1 MRYLYSAI
9 CIILVTLSTSFAQT
23 PEQVLASNKRG
34 LEILRESFK
43 RYGGLKST
51 DSLQLAFTLSN
62 DHQVD
67 EGQSFE
73 THGPFD
79 HYKSTRRFIID
90 RAADNEYGNSK
101 AEISGDFIFESSW
114 IIEAGKGKTYDHSMQ
129 QYEEHTGAY
138 TTNTIFLPQNFIGP
152 SLRNPAAVRFL
163 NDVSIDG
170 KKFFVVR
177 ALRNIDLVDLT
188 ISAEDFLLYKVE
200 QIVFM
205 GIYGDADRVI
215 NYDQYAASGI
225 LQVPQRLT
233 IATTNFVNGTVSNT
247 YTLTDI
253 RTGNEIMKDPIPIPD
268 AAIKQDYSFRKKF
281 NLRELS
287 KGIYVIENI
296 TETPGQW
303 SYNVLFAE
311 FDDHV
316 LVAEAPIA
324 DEFTQRIVDKI
335 QETIPGKPIRYIVQ
349 SHHHSDHL
357 GGIRGYIAN
366 GTTIVTTPDQ
376 EPVIDRIAKAPY
388 NLYPD
393 RQAKNP
399 KEATFKLV
407 TNGKLILK
415 DKTQEAVVY
424 DIGPNPHAKGMLI
437 IYFPK
442 QKILYQADMVNRTE
456 YPHNKSTDDFIAKM
470 KKLKLSIDT
479 MVGLHGITLNKE
491 DVSKLLK

>member
-1 MRYLYSAI
+1 MKFFYTSLLY
-9 CIILVTLSTSFAQT
+9 CFVIIIPGIAQT

-43 RYGGLKST
+43 QYGALKST
-51 DSLQLAFTLSN
+51 DSLQLAFTISN

-67 EGQSFE
+67 EGQSFL
-73 THGPFD
+73 THNPFD

-90 RAADNEYGNSK
+90 RAADNESGNSK
-101 AEISGDFIFESSW
+101 AEISGDFTFESSW
-114 IIEAGKGKTYDHSMQ
+114 VIEAGRGKTYDHSMQ

-152 SLRNPAAVRFL
+152 VLRNPAAVRFL
-163 NDVSIDG
+163 DEVSVEG
-170 KKFFVVR
+170 KKFFVIR

-188 ISAEDFLLYKVE
+188 ISADDFLLYKVE

-215 NYDQYAASGI
+215 TYDQYVSSGI
-225 LQVPQRLT
+225 LKVPQRLT

-247 YTLTDI
+247 YAVTNI
-253 RTGNEIMKDPIPIPD
+253 RTGSDITKDPISIPD

-287 KGIYVIENI
+287 KGIYVIENV

-311 FDDHV
+311 FDDHI

-324 DEFTQRIVDKI
+324 DDLTQRIINKI
-335 QETIPGKPIRYIVQ
+335 QETIPGKPIRYVVQ

-366 GTTIVTTPDQ
+366 GTTIITTADQ
-376 EPVIDRIAKAPY
+376 QPVIDRIAKAPY

-399 KEATFKLV
+399 KDATFKLV

-415 DKTQEAVVY
+415 DKTQEAIIY

-456 YPHNKSTDDFIAKM
+456 YPHNKSTDDFIVKM
-470 KKLKLSIDT
+470 KKLKLVVDT
-479 MVGLHGITLNKE
+479 MIGLHGITLNRE
-491 DVSKLLK
+491 DVAKLLK